1 MDSQSKIKDKEKDTH
16 KDKDKDKEKDEN
28 NIIIGYIWEF
38 FKEHK
43 LWVFVTISILFI
55 TNPLEMIVL
64 SNLFSSFTTAIN
76 KLDYNNSISILWKI
90 AGLYILIDVIYGISS
105 YFDKKYYPEMEKFIR
120 FKLIDVLFKNIEL
133 NYDNENIS
141 NIILKLL
148 NIPNTAISVTQ
159 NVIYWIVTFCITVFS
174 ILVYITFL
182 NIEIGVIMIFIFI
195 IFFIIF
201 YYTLKNIK
209 KKSSDRERE
218 EKILMTH
225 VDDVLSNALSVIAC
239 KQIPQEKEYLNNK
252 HTIYD
257 EKHENQLWHSSK
269 GVYMFSFIITAILVI
284 YVYIILRFY
293 KSKKITSET
302 TIKLVVVILFF
313 IRYLKTASSRT
324 IHIMIGYGKLA
335 ESETT
340 IKDIL
345 NDSKDNGNKKDFTIN
360 GSIEFKNVSFEY
372 QIKDI
377 SQPIQ
382 ITTPDDEY
390 SETDNKKNV
399 KSLDNISFK
408 INPLD
413 RVAIIGTNG
422 SGKSTIIKLIMGF
435 YNVSGGQVLHNGVN
449 VSEINREYLRSKIA
463 IINQKVVLF
472 NRSIIDNICYGNNIP
487 KEKVKQI
494 LKNLHITR
502 VFKNQS
508 QGLETVAGL
517 HGSKLSGGQK
527 QIIYLLRCY
536 LSNKPIIIMDE
547 PTAAV
552 DSIHKKYIMRMIDEM
567 SKKSTLIVVTHDA
580 EYAESFSTK
589 IYIESGKIVK
599 TKNAND
605 STMPYDDYNNF
616 GL

>member
-1 MDSQSKIKDKEKDTH
+1 MDSQSNTKDKIKDKTKD
-16 KDKDKDKEKDEN
+16 

-43 LWVFVTISILFI
+43 LWVFVTICVLFI

-64 SNLFSSFTTAIN
+64 SDLFSSFTNAIN
-76 KLDYNNSISILWKI
+76 KLDYDNSISILWKI
-90 AGLYILIDVIYGISS
+90 AGLYALIDIIYGISS
-105 YFDKKYYPEMEKFIR
+105 YFDKIYYPQMEKFIR
-120 FKLIDVLFKNIEL
+120 FELIDVMFKNIEL

-148 NIPNTAISVTQ
+148 NIPNVAISVTQ
-159 NVIYWIVTFCITVFS
+159 NIIYWIVTFCITVVS
-174 ILVYITFL
+174 ILIYITYL
-182 NIEIGVIMIFIFI
+182 NIEIGVIMVFIFT
-195 IFFIIF
+195 IFFVIF

-209 KKSSDRERE
+209 NKSSERERE

-239 KQIPQEKEYLNNK
+239 KKIPDEKEYLNNR

-293 KSKKITSET
+293 KAKKITSET
-302 TIKLVVVILFF
+302 TIKLVIIILFF
-313 IRYLKTASSRT
+313 IRYLKTSSSRT
-324 IHIMIGYGKLA
+324 IHIMIGYGKLE
-335 ESETT
+335 ESETS
-340 IKDIL
+340 IKNIL
-345 NDSKDNGNKKDFTIN
+345 NDTKENGNKKDFLIN

-372 QIKDI
+372 RNKDI
-377 SQPIQ
+377 LQTMQTMQTMQSNPY
-382 ITTPDDEY
+382 DGEY
-390 SETDNKKNV
+390 SVSDNKENI

-435 YNVSGGQVLHNGVN
+435 YSVSGGQVLHSGIN

-494 LKNLHITR
+494 LKNLHISR
-502 VFKNQS
+502 VFKNQPR
-508 QGLETVAGL
+508 GLETFAGL
-517 HGSKLSGGQK
+517 HGSNLSGGQK

-567 SKKSTLIVVTHDA
+567 SKKSTLIVVTHDP
-580 EYAESFSTK
+580 EYAASFPTK
-589 IYIESGKIVK
+589 IYIENGKIVK

-605 STMPYDDYNNF
+605 SSMPYDDFNNF
-616 GL
+616 EL